1 MRKVR
6 EILRLK
12 DEVKLSHRE
21 VAESLGVSIGVVSK
35 VVSRAA
41 LAGLSWGAAS
51 ELSEEPGRFFEL
63 TRVC

>member
-21 VAESLGVSIGVVSK
+21 VAESMGVSIGVVSK
-35 VVSRAA
+35 VVNRAM
-41 LAGLSWGAAS
+41 LAGLSWAS
-51 ELSEEPGRFFEL
+51 AVEISMGLKTILRNPR
-63 TRVC
+63 